1 MWVLR
6 RTAAKVDTSHQGSP
20 MKRQPVFLPVVFGLL
35 LCGLVFH
42 FVFGSVDAYAQMSR
56 ERQLVTRTAKSG
68 PVESKLKPTDAVRF
82 RAAASANA
90 SSRDT
95 LTWPFGGKNQT
106 GWNIYVTLISNT
118 IDSDSD
124 PNSPEFAAS
133 LAAWQTSRGLPSS
146 GILDVSTLEALRG
159 VWQSQRLGRS
169 IVPAED
175 RLLTAPIVDFYD
187 PTRAPDLLKL
197 ERETYTAYRKMIAA
211 ASKDLGGSIKFT
223 KTGELAEGEKLLRI
237 VSAFRSPEYQ
247 QQLRQQS
254 PGSGRAALAKNSA
267 HSTGQALDLYVG
279 GEPVSTKD
287 ANRLL
292 QVRTPAYKWL
302 VKNAA
307 RFGFHNYFYEPWHW
321 EYVGAAGK

>member
-1 MWVLR
+1 
-6 RTAAKVDTSHQGSP
+6 
-20 MKRQPVFLPVVFGLL
+20 MKRQSVFLPAVFGLI
-35 LCGLVFH
+35 LCGLTFH
-42 FVFGSVDAYAQMSR
+42 FVFGNTNVFAQMSG
-56 ERQLVTRTAKSG
+56 ERQLVTRTAKSA
-68 PVESKLKPTDAVRF
+68 PVEPRIKAADALRF
-82 RAAASANA
+82 SAAASANA
-90 SSRDT
+90 ASRDT
-95 LTWPFGGKNQT
+95 LAWPFGGKNQI
-106 GWNIYVTLISNT
+106 GWSIYVPLIANT
-118 IDSDSD
+118 VGTDAG
-124 PNSPEFAAS
+124 PNTPEFAAS
-133 LAAWQTSRGLPSS
+133 LAAWQANRGIQST
-146 GILDVSTLEALRG
+146 GILDVSTLESLRSL
-159 VWQSQRLGRS
+159 WQSQRLGRS
-169 IVPAED
+169 GVPSED
-175 RLLTAPIVDFYD
+175 RLLTAPIFDFYD
-187 PTRAPDLLKL
+187 PTRGPDLLKL

-223 KTGELAEGEKLLRI
+223 KTGELAEGEKFLRI

-321 EYVGAAGK
+321 EYVGAEKR